1 MVTLLGSMTAPIIWI
16 NGPFGIGKTQT
27 AQILHE
33 RLPGSF
39 IFDPEEMGSAL
50 KKLTP
55 KFTGE
60 SQAHPMWIP
69 LMLDALQFAVK
80 QADGPLIVPV
90 TIADVSR
97 HRRMMSGLKDR
108 GMAVRHYTLLAPADV
123 VQARLRRRNDH
134 LTRWDSSE
142 VEERLSDFRS
152 EQFARHIEAG
162 ERSPDAIAEEIA
174 SDLGLSLRPAQNEA
188 LRWLKSL
195 GGRR

>member
-1 MVTLLGSMTAPIIWI
+1 MTAPIIWI

-27 AQILHE
+27 AQVLHE

-90 TIADVSR
+90 TIADVPR

-108 GMAVRHYTLLAPADV
+108 GMAVHHYTLLAPSDM
-123 VQARLRRRNDH
+123 VQARLRRRNET
-134 LTRWDSSE
+134 LIDSSQ
-142 VEERLSDFRS
+142 VEERLADFRS
-152 EQFARHIEAG
+152 EQFAKHIEAG

-174 SDLGLSLRPAQNEA
+174 WDVGLTLKPAQNEA

-195 GGRR
+195 GSRRSG